1 VIKSYNDYVLEIG
14 EHMRKLTAERDALKV
29 DCRNKDFVIDELSS
43 ELDAVKAQVKELQS
57 ELDSIKIK

>member
-1 VIKSYNDYVLEIG
+1 VLEIG